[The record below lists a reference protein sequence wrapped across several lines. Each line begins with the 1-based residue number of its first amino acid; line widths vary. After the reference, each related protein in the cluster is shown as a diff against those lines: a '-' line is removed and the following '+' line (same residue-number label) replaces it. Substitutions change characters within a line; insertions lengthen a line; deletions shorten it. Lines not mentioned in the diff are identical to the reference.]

1 MNHPARR
8 KCLRPIPG
16 KAAALSRASALPH
29 RGFTLIELMIVLA
42 IIGILAAVAIPNY
55 NRYILESKLT
65 EPGGRLSDWRVKLEQ
80 YYQDNRAYGTVGTA
94 CGMADPNPAPS
105 ANFTYSCATSNGA
118 QNYLLTATGTGSLA
132 GYTYTLND
140 GNARRTTAYVGGT
153 GLPKNCWLVKGSE
166 C

>member
-8 KCLRPIPG
+8 KCLRPLSG
-16 KAAALSRASALPH
+16 KAATLSRASTSLH
-29 RGFTLIELMIVLA
+29 RGFTLIELMVVVS
-42 IIGILAAVAIPNY
+42 IIGILAAIAIPSY
-55 NRYILESKLT
+55 TRYILESKLT
-65 EPGGRLSDWRVKLEQ
+65 EPSGRLSDWRVKLEQ
-80 YYQDNRAYGTVGTA
+80 YYQDNRAYGTVGTT

-105 ANFTYSCATSNGA
+105 ANFTYSCVTSNSA
-118 QNYLLTATGTGSLA
+118 QNYLLTATGTGPLA

-140 GNARRTTAYVGGT
+140 ANVRRTTAYVGAA